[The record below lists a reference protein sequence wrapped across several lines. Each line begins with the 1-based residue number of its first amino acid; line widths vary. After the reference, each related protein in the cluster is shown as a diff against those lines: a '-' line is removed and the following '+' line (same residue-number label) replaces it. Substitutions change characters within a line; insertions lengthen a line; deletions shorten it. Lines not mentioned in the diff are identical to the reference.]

1 MHILLSNDDGIMAPG
16 LRELAYHLRENH
28 RVTVVAPLVEQSGK
42 AHAITTDRAIEWKVY
57 PAEENLEWHAI
68 DGTPTD
74 CVKWALS
81 HYLKGNLPDLCISGI
96 NNGLNVGSDAL
107 YSGTV
112 AAAMEGLFFGVPG
125 LALSIDHYKRGYG
138 RDLYPV
144 IDELLDRYYGPN
156 PKVKACPRDAVL
168 NVNFPKEGPY
178 TWNQVV
184 QLKQGI
190 QHYRDAVEFE
200 MVRRGKK
207 YFWIG
212 GKKDHNRD
220 DATSDVVQI
229 QHGKITLVPL
239 TWKQEYRDFTL

>member
-16 LRELAYHLRENH
+16 LRELAYHLGKSH
-28 RVTVVAPLVEQSGK
+28 KVTVVAPLVEQSGK

-57 PAEENLEWHAI
+57 PAEDNIEWHAI

-125 LALSIDHYKRGYG
+125 LALSIEHYKRGYG
-138 RDLYPV
+138 EALYPV
-144 IDELLDRYYGPN
+144 VDELLRRYYGPN
-156 PKVKACPRDAVL
+156 PQVKACPKDAVL
-168 NVNFPKEGPY
+168 NVNFPGEGPY
-178 TWNQVV
+178 HWDQVM
-184 QLKQGI
+184 QLHQGV

-212 GKKDHNRD
+212 GRKDHD
-220 DATSDVVQI
+220 LEDTMSDVIQVQ
-229 QHGKITLVPL
+229 QGKITLVAL
-239 TWKQEYRDFTL
+239 TWKQEYTDFQL